1 MVIMKVALVQMAS
14 GTDKARNLET
24 SVELFNEAMKQ
35 KPEFIIFPEYQMFSP
50 DYADPEGLMMTSEPL
65 DGNFVS
71 TFTEL
76 SRKNSVSC
84 LINIAEKNYGTLKP
98 FNASILIDDLGMV
111 VGKYRKLH
119 LFDAYSHL
127 ESSLYEPGR
136 APISTVKAKRVGLG
150 LQICYDLRFPEPA
163 RLVKLMGAQILSYQ
177 AGWYAGERKLDTWK
191 TLLRAR
197 AIENGLFVLGTAQCG
212 TEFTGHSMI
221 VSPYGDILA
230 EAENDQC
237 VLAFDLDFSI
247 LEKYAADV
255 PMFKQRRKD
264 LYELSGL

>member
-1 MVIMKVALVQMAS
+1 MAMKVALVQMAS
-14 GTDKARNLET
+14 GTDKKRNLET
-24 SVELFNEAMKQ
+24 SVRLFHEAMKH
-35 KPEFIIFPEYQMFSP
+35 KPALIIFPEYQMFSP
-50 DYADPEGLMMTSEPL
+50 DYSDPDGLLQNSETL

-76 SRKNSVSC
+76 SRKNSVTC

-98 FNASILIDDLGMV
+98 FNASVLIDDLGMI

-136 APISTVKAKRVGLG
+136 APIATVRAKGIGLG

-197 AIENGLFVLGTAQCG
+197 AIENGLFVVGTAQCG
-212 TEFTGHSMI
+212 KDFTGHSMF

-230 EAENDQC
+230 EAENDEG
-237 VLAFDLDFSI
+237 VIAFELDFGV
-247 LEKYAADV
+247 LDKYAADV
-255 PMFKQRRKD
+255 PMIKQRRKD

>member
-1 MVIMKVALVQMAS
+1 MEMKVALVQMAS
-14 GTDKARNLET
+14 GTDKESNLET
-24 SVELFNEAMKQ
+24 SVRLFNEALKHR
-35 KPEFIIFPEYQMFSP
+35 PGLVIFPEYQMFSP
-50 DYADPEGLMMTSEPL
+50 DYSDPDGLLQNSEPL
-65 DGNFVS
+65 DGKFVS

-76 SRKNSVSC
+76 SRKNSVMS
-84 LINIAEKNYGTLKP
+84 LINIAERNYGTLKP

-111 VGKYRKLH
+111 VGKYKKLH

-136 APISTVKAKRVGLG
+136 APITTIKAKGANLG

-163 RLVKLMGAQILSYQ
+163 RLVKLLGAQILSYQ

-212 TEFTGHSMI
+212 QDFTGHSI
-221 VSPYGDILA
+221 VVSPYGDILA
-230 EAENDQC
+230 EAENEEGVIAC
-237 VLAFDLDFSI
+237 DLDFGI
-247 LEKYAADV
+247 IDRYAADV
-255 PMFKQRRKD
+255 PMMKQRRKD